1 MCVRE
6 RERVCVC
13 ERERECV
20 CECLCVCVC
29 TAMYVVEEVHC
40 NPINVNHII
49 GANNYDE
56 KYLPDTK
63 WLLLYHLETVTDI
76 LPAV

>member
-1 MCVRE
+1 M
-6 RERVCVC
+6 
-13 ERERECV
+13 
-20 CECLCVCVC
+20 CECLCVCV
-29 TAMYVVEEVHC
+29 YVLEEVHC

-49 GANNYDE
+49 GANSYDE

-63 WLLLYHLETVTDI
+63 WLLLHLETVTDI